1 MAHPLPPRG
10 CEPPCSVVLEGGG
23 GVAELAGEGV
33 AEAGF
38 CRCCQRTGGASILR
52 CDGRAEGFVVDGLAD
67 RIARGVGACQAANG
81 AEGVGLGVADGGA
94 VGVGLGAEL
103 RAPGVGAEKLARR
116 GVDLGQDLR
125 VAGRVLAVDQVAGV
139 AEGGA
144 VARDGATDEVAILVV
159 FVIDGVAVGGE
170 DLGQALAVPGVGLGS
185 VRVGFRLQA
194 AVVEPGV
201 FFEDVVV
208 VLDVAQALVGVAVGL
223 VVDVGLGVG
232 GEGVGFGQAVGVG
245 VVGVAGVAGPGGGGD
260 FGVGGFA
267 AALDGEA
274 AEGVVFVAPDDDFR
288 RAGLD
293 DGDAVAVGAEFVVQ
307 VEQDF
312 AALGI
317 RPAFARLRRGKM
329 RDAFDAAEG
338 VVLIALGGA
347 VGLRDDG
354 VFQPGD
360 VVRGGPGIALG
371 GLDPREATETTTL
384 LSMVSPESWCPQNLR
399 IY

>member
-1 MAHPLPPRG
+1 MADPLPSLGRKPS
-10 CEPPCSVVLEGGG
+10 CSVMLKRCL

-33 AEAGF
+33 GDAVGEVA
-38 CRCCQRTGGASILR
+38 
-52 CDGRAEGFVVDGLAD
+52 DGRAESGVVDRFVD
-67 RIARGVGACQAANG
+67 HGAGGGG
-81 AEGVGLGVADGGA
+81 AENETGGTQGVGLGIADGGA
-94 VGVGLGAEL
+94 VGVGLGAQL
-103 RAPGVGAEKLARR
+103 RAPGVGAKEAARR

-274 AEGVVFVAPDDDFR
+274 AEGVVFVAPDDDAR
-288 RAGLD
+288 RARLD
-293 DGDAVAVGAEFVVQ
+293 DGDAVAVGF
-307 VEQDF
+307 
-312 AALGI
+312 GY
-317 RPAFARLRRGKM
+317 
-329 RDAFDAAEG
+329 
-338 VVLIALGGA
+338 
-347 VGLRDDG
+347 DG
-354 VFQPGD
+354 VLLSGD
-360 VVRGGPGIALG
+360 VVRGGPDIAPG
-371 GLDPREATETTTL
+371 RLDPREATEGVVL
-384 LSMVSPESWCPQNLR
+384 NMAFLD
-399 IY
+399 